1 MVQKCVVYGCSNTK
15 DEKRGISIHQIP
27 FFGDQR
33 PEAKKRRRK
42 WIAFVN
48 VKRQNWT
55 ASKHSVI
62 CSVHFTPADFS
73 RLSDGQ
79 KYQLRLKRDEIGVIS
94 VPSVQSVKTPEEET
108 NRDVRMKHREV
119 RIVIE
124 TRQSSLLYVFV
135 GFFGLQN
142 FRLVSCSFKAYC
154 KLHKLAFA

>member
-48 VKRQNWT
+48 ATRKNWT

-62 CSVHFTPADFS
+62 CSVHFMPADFS
-73 RLSDGQ
+73 RLSCNGQ
-79 KYQLRLKRDEIGVIS
+79 KYQLRLKRDEIGVVS
-94 VPSVQSVKTPEEET
+94 VPSVHNVKTPEEET
-108 NRDVRMKHREV
+108 NRDVRMKRREV
-119 RIVIE
+119 RL
-124 TRQSSLLYVFV
+124 TFV
-135 GFFGLQN
+135 D
-142 FRLVSCSFKAYC
+142 Y
-154 KLHKLAFA
+154 

>member
-1 MVQKCVVYGCSNTK
+1 M
-15 DEKRGISIHQIP
+15 
-27 FFGDQR
+27 
-33 PEAKKRRRK
+33 
-42 WIAFVN
+42 N

-94 VPSVQSVKTPEEET
+94 VPSAQSVKTAEEET
-108 NRDVRMKHREV
+108 NRDVCMKRREV

-135 GFFGLQN
+135 GFFGVDRAQ
-142 FRLVSCSFKAYC
+142 S
-154 KLHKLAFA
+154 HKTQ

>member
-48 VKRQNWT
+48 ATRKNWT

-73 RLSDGQ
+73 RLSCNGQ
-79 KYQLRLKRDEIGVIS
+79 KYQLRLKRDEIGVVS
-94 VPSVQSVKTPEEET
+94 VPSVHNVKTPEEET
-108 NRDVRMKHREV
+108 NRDVRMKRREV
-119 RIVIE
+119 RL
-124 TRQSSLLYVFV
+124 TYVD
-135 GFFGLQN
+135 
-142 FRLVSCSFKAYC
+142 Y
-154 KLHKLAFA
+154 

>member
-1 MVQKCVVYGCSNTK
+1 MVQKCVIYGCSNTK

-33 PEAKKRRRK
+33 PEAKKRRQK

-48 VKRQNWT
+48 VKRQNLT

-62 CSVHFTPADFS
+62 CSVHFTSADFS

-94 VPSVQSVKTPEEET
+94 VPSMQSVKT
-108 NRDVRMKHREV
+108 
-119 RIVIE
+119 
-124 TRQSSLLYVFV
+124 
-135 GFFGLQN
+135 
-142 FRLVSCSFKAYC
+142 
-154 KLHKLAFA
+154 

>member
-1 MVQKCVVYGCSNTK
+1 M
-15 DEKRGISIHQIP
+15 
-27 FFGDQR
+27 
-33 PEAKKRRRK
+33 
-42 WIAFVN
+42 AFVN
-48 VKRQNWT
+48 VKWQNWT

-79 KYQLRLKRDEIGVIS
+79 KYQLRLKRDEVGVIS

-108 NRDVRMKHREV
+108 NRDVRMKRREV

-135 GFFGLQN
+135 GFFGLDCAQ
-142 FRLVSCSFKAYC
+142 S
-154 KLHKLAFA
+154 HKTQ